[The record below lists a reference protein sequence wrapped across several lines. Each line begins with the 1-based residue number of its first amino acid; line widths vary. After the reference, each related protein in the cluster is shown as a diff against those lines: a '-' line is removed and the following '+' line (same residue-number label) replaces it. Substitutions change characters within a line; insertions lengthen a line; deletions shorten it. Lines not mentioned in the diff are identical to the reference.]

1 MADKKAA
8 VHPDFAVKVMGALPD
23 DLRKSAEL
31 KKGGGEYTILRV
43 RGKSVA
49 SIRDKNVRIVH
60 PHGGTAAEATALGK
74 LIAKAAPAEAPKPK
88 AAKKAAKAE
97 AKKAEG
103 AGGKEGDAK

>member
-1 MADKKAA
+1 MAADKKAA
-8 VHPDFAVKVMGALPD
+8 VHPDFAIKVMGALPD
-23 DLRKSAEL
+23 ELRKSAEL
-31 KKGGGEYTILRV
+31 KKGGGEYTILKV

-49 SIRDKNVRIVH
+49 SIRDRNVRIVH

-88 AAKKAAKAE
+88 AEKPAKAE

-103 AGGKEGDAK
+103 AAGKEGDAK